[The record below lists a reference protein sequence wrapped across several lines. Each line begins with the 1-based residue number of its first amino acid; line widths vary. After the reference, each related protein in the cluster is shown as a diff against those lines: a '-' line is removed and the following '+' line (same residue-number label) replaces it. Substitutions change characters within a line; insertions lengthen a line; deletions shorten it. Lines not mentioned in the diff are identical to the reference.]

1 MTSAENKPDPTGPPT
16 EVKADE
22 ISIEEIDRILQS
34 DDPEFS
40 KELGEIQSV
49 GVESEVEIESAVELE
64 DSIPSEEETS
74 KTNVL
79 LERFPW
85 LEKISGPFKKSRSW
99 AYTRWL
105 KWRNQGMVLLRQAI
119 LVMRTWPGEFVR
131 YSKSMWAA
139 LREKVR
145 ALVAIFKEMSLT
157 QKLTWAGF
165 ITLSVV
171 TIFSLWMNFRGVWLP
186 NLYPPILTDLS
197 TVADA
202 KWEESPNQKRVALF
216 KAFPQ
221 EAMQFL
227 FPKLVVN
234 LRRVN
239 NYQNPMG
246 AFEFF
251 VELDSQDSALE
262 VKAREHELHD
272 RLQRALE
279 GQSYNDLAGK
289 LGKNRVKDLLRRE
302 INAVLTQGW
311 VTEVY
316 IKTMVLKP

>member
-1 MTSAENKPDPTGPPT
+1 MTGTDNNPDNPGPPS
-16 EVKADE
+16 EVKPDE

-40 KELGEIQSV
+40 KDLGEIQAV

-64 DSIPSEEETS
+64 DSIPSEEETAS
-74 KTNVL
+74 SNAL

-85 LEKISGPFKKSRSW
+85 LEKVSGPLKKSRNW

-105 KWRNQGMVLLRQAI
+105 KWRNQGLVLFRQTL
-119 LVMRTWPGEFVR
+119 LVARTWPGEFVR
-131 YSKSMWAA
+131 YGKSMWSA
-139 LREKVR
+139 VR
-145 ALVAIFKEMSLT
+145 ARNAALVALFKAMSLT

-165 ITLSVV
+165 ITLTFV
-171 TIFSLWMNFRGVWLP
+171 TVISLWMNFRGVWLP
-186 NLYPPILTDLS
+186 NLYPPVLTDLS
-197 TVADA
+197 TVADRT
-202 KWEESPNQKRVALF
+202 WEEPTGQKRMALF

-221 EAMQFL
+221 ETMQFL

-239 NYQNPMG
+239 TYQNPMG
-246 AFEFF
+246 AFEFY
-251 VELDSQDSALE
+251 VELDSEDSALE

-279 GQSYNDLAGK
+279 GQSYNELAGK

-302 INAVLTQGW
+302 INAELTQGW